1 MHVRQI
7 KKSTGF
13 TLVELMIVV
22 AIIGV
27 LAAVSIPLFQ
37 GYVKDAKKAEG
48 REKLSALAKGA
59 VIYYHMDHF
68 YDANATDKRR
78 GLYPD
83 CRNEMEPPHSCSKTK
98 SVLPAPETGTK
109 NSLDQ
114 DQLNTQPWAR
124 LAFDAADI
132 PLYYGFIYVT
142 NDDATR
148 FGASAYANL
157 QFKNDSRYAIGGD
170 ANGRLT
176 SMYEFNG
183 IDENDDGV
191 SDGFIEEKPLNDE
204 IVKVVFDLP

>member
-83 CRNEMEPPHSCSKTK
+83 KRLEMNEPEDN
-98 SVLPAPETGTK
+98 SVAILPAPQLGTK
-109 NSLDQ
+109 GSLDKKE
-114 DQLNTQPWAR
+114 LNQQPWSR
-124 LAFDAADI
+124 LAFDASDI
-132 PLYYGFIYVT
+132 PLYYGFIYRT
-142 NDDATR
+142 DNSGTL
-148 FGASAYANL
+148 FGAGAYANL
-157 QFKNDSRYAIGGD
+157 QFENDSRYIITGD
-170 ANGRLT
+170 ENGRLS

-183 IDENDDGV
+183 IDNDDDGV
-191 SDGFIEEKPLNDE
+191 SDDFDAEAPNDAVKEVLNTKP
-204 IVKVVFDLP
+204 